1 MEEPKMPVDKQPLR
15 LPLICMY
22 KIGGVG
28 TIFGGRVQTGE
39 LKVGMM
45 MTFGPTSLEGK
56 VMSVEMHHESGQMAL
71 PGDIIVINTQ

>member
-1 MEEPKMPVDKQPLR
+1 
-15 LPLICMY
+15 MY